1 MIQHSQEFE
10 KILRLNQRLMLK
22 SIQQKLFLT
31 VCAFSPA
38 VAGAALISPDQA
50 KEVAAEFF
58 QSGDLH
64 RLGSPEAFVLS
75 YTAVDDSSNP
85 TCYVFNA
92 KDGKGFVIVSADDS
106 SQPVVGYS
114 DSSVW
119 DAAAMPGA
127 ARQMIS
133 SPIVMG
139 QAAARRNVISRA
151 AQTRKVLATPEWSQE
166 APFNN
171 MIPNR
176 RLTGCVGV
184 ALAEILKYH
193 QYPAARPA
201 SLVKDGEA
209 TEYAWSSMR
218 TDNHRTGYSAA
229 EAEAVAALVADAA
242 IGIGTDFGMSSS
254 SAYEVKV
261 PYALVSL
268 FGYDS
273 GVSYKKRSEMS
284 KAAWD
289 EVIVNEIDAD
299 RPVLYSGQDVS
310 AGHAFVCD
318 GYEMRG
324 SVPYFHINWGWGG
337 SANGYFASDAL
348 NPVVSKAHSYND
360 LMTIIYNIKPAQDAT
375 LWSDIHVTSDECQA
389 GLNIDVEDI
398 ASAASFSLRA
408 GALKNISNT
417 DFSGKLAVALFD
429 AAGNQK
435 CLLNDGRNFSLI
447 ALQISKYVDFTCQV
461 PSGVTVADG
470 DKVRLVTMANGAS
483 AWLPVAGDLLAVG
496 DADAKNYS
504 IPYFQISLPANS
516 GDVAVTAD
524 ATKVIKGRDYTFTV
538 TPMSTDKVITVKANG
553 FILTP
558 DASNRYK
565 ISNVLEDQQV
575 SILVQNAADVLSK
588 STLWVTS
595 GNLQNL
601 LTEQEAATV
610 KDLTLFGTINANDFT
625 FMRDRMKLERLDIS
639 QVSITALGSNPANA
653 IPAKAFM
660 SYRSLKQVFLPKN
673 LTTLKNACFGQT
685 GLTSVEIPSGVG
697 TWEYNVFANC
707 TSLREVTVRRAAPAW
722 INWCVF
728 TNTPQA
734 KLTVPVGASAAYKA
748 KDYWKDFTEV
758 VEENAV
764 APSTFSVAVAES
776 KNIKF
781 IPQTEGSEFA
791 SGASYVFTAE
801 PDDSFGE
808 ANMEVYANSTRLY
821 ADANGNYTAKITA
834 NTLIH
839 FESKQLEATT
849 PDTAWKITG
858 DGGGVGLVSDIV
870 NVLPGKAFTVRVN
883 AIKVPTGAEASKF
896 YCMVLTDKDGNI
908 KEFISPILTNMS
920 TNSGNLTYNFGCQVN
935 EATVKD
941 GNLIRLATS
950 YNKKN
955 WQLVGADAPGVS
967 DRLSARGN
975 QVTYHNV
982 NMPES
987 VNGAK
992 IEGAATQVVR
1002 GMPFT
1007 VKVTPVSP
1015 TDRVTL
1021 AVNGVNKAVSQTVA
1035 NVTIPSVTEDLD
1047 ITIQIKAAGASD
1059 YVVVNIKEGEL
1070 AQKIAECPSR
1080 LKLVG
1085 TMHVDDFSALRAKA
1099 SVLLDLD
1106 LSDVTIKG
1114 AMMSGNSIPENAFVN
1129 TSMAGTAAL
1138 RTIILPSN
1146 LERISENAFSRCIA
1160 LTQISIPASVN
1171 YVGPGAFASCTALK
1185 KIIMEG
1191 STPPATGN
1199 MTPLPSN
1206 TSGITL
1212 EVPKG
1217 AETAYANTT
1226 YWSAISPQVA
1236 KTYYWVKY
1244 DPTRIIS
1251 GTAYYDLNKLDP
1263 TTATSSSGL
1272 SFPMLLP
1279 SYAKLPKADG
1289 VHRLGVIFRMYDN
1302 GEEKTNFS
1310 VADQYGY
1317 GGQYTLNFKDGA
1329 AETDIKFPRN
1339 HTLEVEF
1346 YYPITF
1352 NTNEGADDVK
1362 AEIINAVGKEKY
1374 TVNMSR
1380 FVYGDN
1386 STKTGYKENKEYQFK
1401 LEYPE
1406 NIVLTVQAE
1415 SKIMTKAVTSK
1426 SEAEFKTVITDLN
1439 PDANGI
1445 YTLPALEGD
1454 TWVNITGSVVIQ
1466 EGDAVKSDV
1475 LASVNKE
1482 DVEEFTELAVT
1493 GELDVEQFEAIREKF
1508 EAVETL
1514 DLSQIE
1520 NEVIPANAFAGME
1533 SLNTVIIPETVTEI
1547 GAGAFAGC
1555 ENIESITL
1563 PGVNSIGEG
1572 AFEGCT
1578 SLTSILI
1585 PSSDGT
1591 GAAAPAGAPR
1601 KITRSG
1607 SGISAESFRGLNPN
1621 CLIYIGENEIP
1632 ESESLNIILN
1642 KGGNRVAASDIT
1654 LDGNH
1659 AFNAPASFLLGDHKI
1674 SFTADVTASEG
1685 CDVEDG
1691 WMTVMLPFT
1700 PTDMVI
1706 GEEFDAREGSGVH
1719 FVTFANE
1726 EDEVLT
1732 SPTEMLPNR
1741 PYLAN
1746 VCAPFASVPV
1756 TFTASARE
1764 QVEGEAVVYDVPF
1777 TPVPEETVAVGKE
1790 FSLYG
1795 SFDGQTRPVEIYLLN
1810 ENGSAFIRSE
1820 ATDSVTVK
1828 PFSAYLV
1835 ANEGTVKTEMAV
1847 GEHPLWIHNPAS
1859 AGVAGTK
1866 LYRSGKIELAS
1877 PSEKASIYYT
1887 VDGTDPKD
1895 AEGTRQLFAAPF
1907 SMEGDGMQ
1915 VKAVAEYKGNY
1926 SDVVDL
1932 DFELKTANVDYALAK
1947 NWNWIS
1953 HFAES
1958 PVAVAEFATEGVDAV
1973 LSLNEEVI
1981 RDPKHGLVGN
1991 LKQLAPVSGYK
2002 VQVSGDSWNG
2012 KVSGIAFDP
2021 AASVKLNEGWN
2032 WIGTPVDEGSLL
2044 IEDLLAGLEVEEGD
2058 MLVSIDGFVTA
2069 DADGAWKGTVSH
2081 MEPGAGYMFFS
2092 TSAKEFVYNVV
2103 AAHDSEA
2110 PVKAPVAAIDGY
2122 WTVDNHKYAYAMP
2135 VIASLEGIDG
2145 AYVDAEEYT
2154 VAAFCG
2160 DECRGIGAVVDGLVM
2175 INVHGNEGDVISFR
2189 LIGDD
2194 RREMVA
2200 ASTVVFEE
2208 RPEGSL
2214 AAPFSISLNGA
2225 VSVGEIS
2232 ADRFDVVYSDG
2243 SFIVKGDVSDVKS
2256 VEIYDLSGKLL
2267 AKGNGS
2273 GKLSVGAIDGS
2284 VVTVVIRK
2292 ADSSSSV
2299 KVVVK

>member
-1 MIQHSQEFE
+1 
-10 KILRLNQRLMLK
+10 MLK

-337 SANGYFASDAL
+337 SANGYYTSDAL
-348 NPVVSKAHSYND
+348 NPEVSKKHSYND
-360 LMTIIYNIKPAQDAT
+360 LMTIIYNIKPATDST
-375 LWSDIHVTSDECQA
+375 LWSDIHVTSDESQA

-707 TSLREVTVRRAAPAW
+707 TSLREVTVRRSAPAW

-734 KLTVPVGASAAYKA
+734 KLTVPVGAKAAYEA
-748 KDYWKDFTEV
+748 KEYWQDFKEV

-920 TNSGNLTYNFGCQVN
+920 TNSGNITYNFGCQVN

-975 QVTYHNV
+975 QVAYHNV
-982 NMPES
+982 NMPQTI
-987 VNGAK
+987 NGAR
-992 IEGAATQVVR
+992 IEGAATQIVR

-1007 VKVTPVSP
+1007 VKVTPNSP
-1015 TDRVTL
+1015 NDRVTL
-1021 AVNGVNKAVSQTVA
+1021 AVNGVNKAVSQAIA
-1035 NVTIPSVTEDLD
+1035 NVTVPAVTEDLD
-1047 ITIQIKAAGASD
+1047 ITIQIHAAGASD
-1059 YVVVNIKEGEL
+1059 FVVVNVKEGEL
-1070 AQKIAECPSR
+1070 ASKLAECPDR
-1080 LKLVG
+1080 LKLIG
-1085 TMHVDDFSALRAKA
+1085 TIHVDDFSAFRSKA
-1099 SVLLDLD
+1099 ANIMDLD

-1114 AMMSGNSIPENAFVN
+1114 AAMTGNSIPENAFAPY
-1129 TSMAGTAAL
+1129 SSSGSSAL
-1138 RTIILPSN
+1138 RSIVLPAN
-1146 LERISENAFSRCIA
+1146 LERIEQNAFARCLSIKE
-1160 LTQISIPASVN
+1160 ISIPASVV
-1171 YVGPGAFASCTALK
+1171 YVGPGAFAGCNSLT

-1191 STPPATGN
+1191 MTPPATGN
-1199 MTPLPSN
+1199 LSPLPAN

-1212 EVPKG
+1212 EVPRG
-1217 AETAYANTT
+1217 TESAYSAAAF
-1226 YWSAISPQVA
+1226 WSAISPQA
-1236 KTYYWVKY
+1236 SKTIYWIKY
-1244 DPTRIIS
+1244 DNTRAFIYNNAVYGDGSRIEFTPS
-1251 GTAYYDLNKLDP
+1251 S
-1263 TTATSSSGL
+1263 TTAVQVNLG
-1272 SFPMLLP
+1272 LP
-1279 SYAKLPKADG
+1279 SCPYTSKSDGIYRPGVIFKFYDNDTEITTSNSNYKAPDQYRTGGVYNVQFNPSLLNYPSYVNDPRYPQNHIIDVVFFYPIEFENLDGADG
-1289 VHRLGVIFRMYDN
+1289 VTAEIKNTEG
-1302 GEEKTNFS
+1302 GEVYNAPLSAFTYGASGSKT
-1310 VADQYGY
+1310 VYRED
-1317 GGQYTLNFKDGA
+1317 KDY
-1329 AETDIKFPRN
+1329 KFLLTPPSSEIE
-1339 HTLEVEF
+1339 LAVEVEHTVMLKPAKGNVEAQ
-1346 YYPITF
+1346 YETRRYEVYPDEQGLYTISSLPGDTKVYVSGKVVVE
-1352 NTNEGADDVK
+1352 EGAPLSSDIL
-1362 AEIINAVGKEKY
+1362 AAVSK
-1374 TVNMSR
+1374 
-1380 FVYGDN
+1380 DN
-1386 STKTGYKENKEYQFK
+1386 
-1401 LEYPE
+1401 
-1406 NIVLTVQAE
+1406 
-1415 SKIMTKAVTSK
+1415 
-1426 SEAEFKTVITDLN
+1426 
-1439 PDANGI
+1439 
-1445 YTLPALEGD
+1445 
-1454 TWVNITGSVVIQ
+1454 
-1466 EGDAVKSDV
+1466 
-1475 LASVNKE
+1475 
-1482 DVEEFTELAVT
+1482 VEEFTELAVT

-1632 ESESLNIILN
+1632 ESEALNIILN

-1746 VCAPFASVPV
+1746 VSAPFASVPV

-1932 DFELKTANVDYALAK
+1932 DFELKTANVDYALAQ

-1981 RDPKHGLVGN
+1981 CDPKHGLVGN

-2012 KVSGIAFDP
+2012 NVSGIAFDP

-2069 DADGAWKGTVSH
+2069 DAEGAWKGTVSH

-2232 ADRFDVVYSDG
+2232 ADSFDVVYSDG